1 MKIVHT
7 CLCGPM
13 TDGLNYQENVLTKYH
28 RRMGFEVTIIASQYE
43 WNHEG
48 KMAFT
53 DRSDYRNSDD
63 VKVIR
68 LPVKRGTVNSRMKVY
83 PALYKTIEAEQ
94 PDILFIHNCQFPDI
108 LTLAHYAKK
117 HPDVRVYVDN
127 HVDYSN
133 GVHGWLSKNILHK
146 GLWRFCV
153 HQIEPY
159 VTRFYGVLPTRVD
172 ILKELYAL
180 PAEKCRLL
188 VMGGDD
194 EMVQRAAQPEVRSR
208 IRAQYGIAE
217 DDFLIMTGGVGCGNI
232 AALCDGLLTD
242 DSSDFLALVLTGK
255 NDKLREELTARY
267 AGDHRVQAV
276 PFTREVNLY
285 MNASDV
291 LITKPGGLSST
302 EAAAACI
309 PMIHLITIPGCEEKN
324 AAFYESHGMARK
336 TTSLREAAS
345 LAVALAGDPAACE
358 AMRKQQAEQI
368 NANSAQDIA
377 RFVLC
382 ANANDD

>member
-1 MKIVHT
+1 MNKKVLLLSCNTGEGHHSAA
-7 CLCGPM
+7 LAV
-13 TDGLNYQENVLTKYH
+13 QEALLAQ
-28 RRMGFEVTIIASQYE
+28 GAQAELADPLSFASE
-43 WNHEG
+43 
-48 KMAFT
+48 
-53 DRSDYRNSDD
+53 S
-63 VKVIR
+63 
-68 LPVKRGTVNSRMKVY
+68 
-83 PALYKTIEAEQ
+83 
-94 PDILFIHNCQFPDI
+94 
-108 LTLAHYAKK
+108 
-117 HPDVRVYVDN
+117 VRQN
-127 HVDYSN
+127 A
-133 GVHGWLSKNILHK
+133 
-146 GLWRFCV
+146 
-153 HQIEPY
+153 
-159 VTRFYGVLPTRVD
+159 T
-172 ILKELYAL
+172 ELYNSMIRNAPKAFGVVYRLGEAVSSITKHSPIYIANSLYAENLLRYILENSFDAVGSTHLYGMEACTAIPFFHETRLNGYFVPHRDLIAELTATGMDASLLHPTGIPVSPRFAQHMPKEQAREHLSL
-180 PAEKCRLL
+180 PAGKRIYL
-188 VMGGDD
+188 V
-194 EMVQRAAQPEVRSR
+194 
-208 IRAQYGIAE
+208 
-217 DDFLIMTGGVGCGNI
+217 MTGGVGCGNI
-232 AALCDGLLTD
+232 AALCDGLLAD

-285 MNASDV
+285 MNAADV

-382 ANANDD
+382 ENANDD

>member
-1 MKIVHT
+1 MNKKVLLLSCNTGEGHHSAA
-7 CLCGPM
+7 LAV
-13 TDGLNYQENVLTKYH
+13 QEALLAQGAQAELADPLSFASESVRQNATELYNSMIRNAPKAFGVVYRLGEAVSSITKHSPIY
-28 RRMGFEVTIIASQYE
+28 IA
-43 WNHEG
+43 
-48 KMAFT
+48 
-53 DRSDYRNSDD
+53 NSLYAENLLRYILENSFDA
-63 VKVIR
+63 VVSTHLYGMEACTALRQRQK
-68 LPVKRGTVNSRMKVY
+68 LPV
-83 PALYKTIEAEQ
+83 PA
-94 PDILFIHNCQFPDI
+94 
-108 LTLAHYAKK
+108 
-117 HPDVRVYVDN
+117 
-127 HVDYSN
+127 
-133 GVHGWLSKNILHK
+133 
-146 GLWRFCV
+146 
-153 HQIEPY
+153 
-159 VTRFYGVLPTRVD
+159 YGVLTDYTAIPFFHETRLNGYFVPHRDLIAELTATGMDASLLHPTGIPVSPRFAQHMP
-172 ILKELYAL
+172 KEQAREHLSL
-180 PAEKCRLL
+180 PAGKRIYL
-188 VMGGDD
+188 V
-194 EMVQRAAQPEVRSR
+194 
-208 IRAQYGIAE
+208 
-217 DDFLIMTGGVGCGNI
+217 MTGGVGCGNI